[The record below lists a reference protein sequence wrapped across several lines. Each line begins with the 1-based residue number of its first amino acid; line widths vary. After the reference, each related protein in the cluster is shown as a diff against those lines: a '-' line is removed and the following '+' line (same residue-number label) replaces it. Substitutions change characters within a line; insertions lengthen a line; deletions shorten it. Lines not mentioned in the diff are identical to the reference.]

1 MIETQKKKCD
11 PNNLK
16 FKTTIK
22 TEMCVFG
29 KEKTRKTRDYEF
41 I

>member
-22 TEMCVFG
+22 TEMYVFWKRED
-29 KEKTRKTRDYEF
+29 KE
-41 I
+41 